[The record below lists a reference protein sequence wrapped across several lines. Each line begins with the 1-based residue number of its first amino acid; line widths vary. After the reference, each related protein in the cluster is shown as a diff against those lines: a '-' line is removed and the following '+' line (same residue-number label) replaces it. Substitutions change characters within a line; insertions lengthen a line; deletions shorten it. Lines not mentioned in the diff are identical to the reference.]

1 VYPLRRAYATA
12 LGAAGHHSAAQGV
25 LETLARVRPQDESI
39 WYALDLIQDDYPM
52 TARVSQRMADLREMR
67 LRLAG

>member
-1 VYPLRRAYATA
+1 MHRARAEYFQLHGAIDNALRHLR
-12 LGAAGHHSAAQGV
+12 
-25 LETLARVRPQDESI
+25 
-39 WYALDLIQDDYPM
+39 YALDLIEDDYPM